1 MFNSAIIYL
10 EVIIRHYGSFGVF
23 LAAILEEIVAPI
35 PSSLVSMFS
44 GFFLIPTDYSWLQAL
59 LYAPIAIAVPM
70 GLGVTIGSLVFY
82 SIAYFGGKPIILKY
96 GSWFGLS
103 WDLVEKTE
111 EKFTKGSVD
120 EIVLFSLR
128 AMPFVPSV
136 AISAFCGLIRY
147 PLKKFIILSFLGT
160 LLRSTIMALIGWQV
174 RELYITYSE
183 FFSRIEG
190 YLVVAIGVS
199 FIGFLFYLWNKNR
212 NKVNVQL

>member
-10 EVIIRHYGSFGVF
+10 EVIIRDFGSFGVF
-23 LAAILEEIVAPI
+23 LAAVLEEIFAPI

-70 GLGVTIGSLVFY
+70 GLGVTLGSLVFY
-82 SIAYFGGKPIILKY
+82 AVAYFGGKPIILKY

-111 EKFTKGSVD
+111 EKFTKGSID

-160 LLRSTIMALIGWQV
+160 LLRSAIMAIIGWQV
-174 RELYITYSE
+174 RELYVTYADVI
-183 FFSRIEG
+183 SRIEG
-190 YLVVAIGVS
+190 YIMGAMVIS
-199 FIGFLFYLWNKNR
+199 FIVFLFYLWNKNR